1 MQRLLGP
8 LVGSFL
14 WCCNRI
20 SFPDLPSPHP
30 HPPTAHRPVPS
41 NVLLPPHHVITF
53 CNICSETP
61 SAQSKRAVSSRQ
73 YAPLGEGR
81 WLLICFSQLSSLHKV
96 RNESMNW
103 KNNRLA
109 SSWRDSS
116 PALTPIF
123 TFTRRPGKVF
133 YFLPTPDAC
142 SEENV
147 EQTCLSLGMC
157 LPTSLLDSL
166 VLTSCARTTI
176 AQRAICQVSDYHL
189 FYLMRTDNS
198 TILPF
203 KTSKM

>member
-1 MQRLLGP
+1 MQSLLGL

-20 SFPDLPSPHP
+20 SFPDLPSPT
-30 HPPTAHRPVPS
+30 PTAHCPVPS
-41 NVLLPPHHVITF
+41 NGFLPPHQFIAL

-61 SAQSKRAVSSRQ
+61 LVQSKRAVSSRLSEKDDVCSS
-73 YAPLGEGR
+73 AL
-81 WLLICFSQLSSLHKV
+81 SQLSSLHKA
-96 RNESMNW
+96 RNEWMNW

-109 SSWRDSS
+109 SSCRASS

-133 YFLPTPDAC
+133 YFLPTPDPC

-147 EQTCLSLGMC
+147 EQTCFSLGTC

-176 AQRAICQVSDYHL
+176 AQHAICQVFDSRL